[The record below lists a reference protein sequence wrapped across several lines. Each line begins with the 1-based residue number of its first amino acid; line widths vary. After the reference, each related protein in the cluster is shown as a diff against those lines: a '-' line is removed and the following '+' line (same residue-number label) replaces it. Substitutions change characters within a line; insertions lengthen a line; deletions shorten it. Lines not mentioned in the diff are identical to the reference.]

1 MGQDQIR
8 QTTLH
13 IGVLASHH
21 GTTLQAILD
30 ACEAGTLRAQV
41 VTVISNNS
49 QSGAAQRA
57 QRHAVPFAHL
67 SGHTHPEPE
76 ALDEAI
82 CDTLVQ
88 HDADI
93 VVLAGYMKK
102 LGPRTLKQFEG
113 RILNTHPALLPKFGG
128 QGMYGSRVHEAVL
141 AAGESTTG
149 VSIHVVDAG
158 YDTGPVIAQC
168 EVPVHADDTVESLAE
183 RVQRRERAFLVETL
197 QTLSN
202 AAPCGEQIPGGE
214 QIRHGMQK
222 IKMKPND

>member
-1 MGQDQIR
+1 
-8 QTTLH
+8 
-13 IGVLASHH
+13 
-21 GTTLQAILD
+21 
-30 ACEAGTLRAQV
+30 
-41 VTVISNNS
+41 
-49 QSGAAQRA
+49 
-57 QRHAVPFAHL
+57 L
-67 SGHTHPEPE
+67 SSHTHPEPE
-76 ALDEAI
+76 ALDAAI
-82 CDTLVQ
+82 CNTLVQ

-168 EVPVHADDTVESLAE
+168 EVPVYPNDTVESLAE
-183 RVQRRERAFLVETL
+183 RVQTRERAFLVETL
-197 QTLSN
+197 QALSN

>member
-1 MGQDQIR
+1 MGQDPTR
-8 QTTLH
+8 QTKLR
-13 IGVLASHH
+13 IGVLASHN

-30 ACEAGTLRAQV
+30 ACEAGALTAQV
-41 VTVISNNS
+41 VSVISNNS

-57 QRHAVPFAHL
+57 HRYAVPFAHL
-67 SGHTHPEPE
+67 SDRTHPEPD

-82 CDTLVQ
+82 RDTLVQ
-88 HDADI
+88 NDADI

-102 LGPRTLKQFEG
+102 LGPHTLKQFEG

-128 QGMYGSRVHEAVL
+128 QGMYGARVHEAVL
-141 AAGESTTG
+141 AAGESMTG

-183 RVQRRERAFLVETL
+183 RVQMHERAFLVETL
-197 QTLSN
+197 QSLSN
-202 AAPCGEQIPGGE
+202 AGEIGTV
-214 QIRHGMQK
+214 K
-222 IKMKPND
+222 IKID

>member
-1 MGQDQIR
+1 MGQNQTR
-8 QTTLH
+8 HTTLR

-30 ACEAGTLRAQV
+30 ACDAGTLTARV
-41 VTVISNNS
+41 VSVISNNS

-57 QRHAVPFAHL
+57 HRHAVPFAHL
-67 SGHTHPEPE
+67 SSHTHPAPE
-76 ALDEAI
+76 ALDQAI

-88 HDADI
+88 HNADI

-158 YDTGPVIAQC
+158 YDTGPVVAQC
-168 EVPVHADDTVESLAE
+168 EVPVHANDTVESLAE
-183 RVQRRERAFLVETL
+183 RVQTRERAFLVETL

-202 AAPCGEQIPGGE
+202 ATPGGE
-214 QIRHGMQK
+214 QLRHGMQN
-222 IKMKPND
+222 INLRQQD

>member
-1 MGQDQIR
+1 MGQHQTR
-8 QTTLH
+8 QSTLR

-30 ACEAGTLRAQV
+30 ACEAGTLTAQI

-57 QRHAVPFAHL
+57 HRHAVPFAHL
-67 SGHTHPEPE
+67 SGHTHPAPE

-82 CDTLVQ
+82 CATLEQ
-88 HDADI
+88 HNADI

-141 AAGESTTG
+141 ASGESTTG
-149 VSIHVVDAG
+149 VSIHLVDAG
-158 YDTGPVIAQC
+158 YDTGPVIARC
-168 EVPVHADDTVESLAE
+168 EVPVLAGDTVESLAK
-183 RVQRRERAFLVETL
+183 RVQTRERAFLVETL
-197 QTLSN
+197 QSLSN
-202 AAPCGEQIPGGE
+202 AGSCGEQL
-214 QIRHGMQK
+214 RHEMQHIK
-222 IKMKPND
+222 IKPKD